1 MKYVEKYSIKDD
13 KKQSD
18 NKCYNSYGET
28 VTTDNEKV
36 YAEYKAIT
44 FSDRVQKKFFAL
56 TSNGNLFDPRGPDSH
71 RTNTIR
77 TELKSG
83 SKQTFDYYLQYLKTK
98 NTLYMRRA
106 ERSFING

>member
-1 MKYVEKYSIKDD
+1 MKYVEKYSTKDD

-18 NKCYNSYGET
+18 NKCYNAYGET
-28 VTTDNEKV
+28 VSADDEKV
-36 YAEYKAIT
+36 YAQYKAIT
-44 FSDRVQKKFFAL
+44 LSDRVQKKFFAL
-56 TSNGNLFDPRGPDSH
+56 TSNGNLFDPRGTDSN

-77 TELKSG
+77 TELKSV

>member
-36 YAEYKAIT
+36 YAI
-44 FSDRVQKKFFAL
+44 
-56 TSNGNLFDPRGPDSH
+56 
-71 RTNTIR
+71 
-77 TELKSG
+77 
-83 SKQTFDYYLQYLKTK
+83 YL
-98 NTLYMRRA
+98 
-106 ERSFING
+106 